1 MIKDIH
7 KEMWK
12 PQRAKNFDS
21 AIRHFIQ
28 TEFPRLGGPKV
39 IDLFCKQIRKFIDK
53 FYPKGEYV
61 SFGQLPWCGVAKE
74 DFPAMAKTIAQTKL
88 RSVILPLIEDE
99 DYVKLESGAPFRE
112 VTKDRIARVMI
123 QADKNGVELTT
134 TELGLMF
141 SYTHSRI
148 CQLIAQYEKDH
159 DCILPRRGTVHD
171 MGRSVTHKAK
181 ICRKKLLEGKE
192 TPDIAKE
199 CFHNPLSVDKYL
211 LDLHRISF
219 CRKKGMSKED
229 ISFSIQRSLSLV
241 EEYLKLIEE
250 IECERSKQVQRSTCH
265 MA

>member
-1 MIKDIH
+1 MIRNIH
-7 KEMWK
+7 RDTWK

-39 IDLFCKQIRKFIDK
+39 IDLFCKQIKEFINQ
-53 FYPKGEYV
+53 FHPKGEYV

-74 DFPAMAKTIAQTKL
+74 DLPARAKTIAETKL
-88 RSVILPLIEDE
+88 RPVILSLIEDE
-99 DYVKLESGAPFRE
+99 DYVKLEVGVPFRE

-134 TELGLMF
+134 IELGLMF
-141 SYTHSRI
+141 SYTHSGI
-148 CQLIAQYEKDH
+148 SNFIAQYEKDH

-171 MGRSVTHKAK
+171 MGRSVSHKAK

-199 CFHNPLSVDKYL
+199 CFHDPMSVDKYL

-219 CRKKGMSKED
+219 CRKKGMSKEE

-241 EEYLKLIEE
+241 EEYLELIEE
-250 IECERSKQVQRSTCH
+250 IECERSKQVQ
-265 MA
+265 